1 MCFLQPSTMAEFHLH
16 REGGGGASEPE
27 EVRVMV
33 RIMHRNGTV
42 FKCVSINE
50 DEWYSPEYP
59 ISLGPAGAR
68 AVKVGSMTRSE
79 IIENCVAGESEGG
92 SFTIEVEIQAPD
104 NTPQFWVPKST
115 MSKDFAHLFESGDGA
130 DVSLVVGSK
139 KERIVAHRSILL
151 VRAPTLAALC
161 LDGAADV
168 EIDDVDE
175 ELFKA
180 MLRFA
185 YDDVFEPPA
194 TTTGVR
200 SLLQLADRFG
210 CVQLK
215 LHAETCLAEA
225 GVSNNEAA
233 EMLLFA
239 DGHSCP
245 QLKELARD
253 VLVSDLPAV
262 MASEGWKRVAE
273 SPALLSEC
281 MLHMHSEFSGAS
293 AAAAAAAAPGP
304 KSMKVTELRR
314 ALEARGLECDG
325 SREMLEQRLLDPPP
339 PSKKARIR

>member
-1 MCFLQPSTMAEFHLH
+1 
-16 REGGGGASEPE
+16 
-27 EVRVMV
+27 MV

-50 DEWYSPEYP
+50 DKWCPVD
-59 ISLGPAGAR
+59 AGSQM
-68 AVKVGSMTRSE
+68 VKVGKMTRSE
-79 IIENCVAGESEGG
+79 IIENCVAGEAEGG
-92 SFTIEVEIQAPD
+92 VFTIEVEIQAPD

-180 MLRFA
+180 LLRFA

-281 MLHMHSEFSGAS
+281 MLHMHSEFSLKSG
-293 AAAAAAAAPGP
+293 AAAAAPGP